1 MGQCVVCREFIPPDF
16 MMEDKKC
23 AFCTK
28 GQNVLFGPNG
38 EMYNKQEVVYDY
50 KVLLGELKD
59 AQSVQDAYIKC
70 VVRREGLE

>member
-1 MGQCVVCREFIPPDF
+1 MGLCVKCREFIPPDF

-23 AFCTK
+23 AFCEK
-28 GQNVLFGPNG
+28 GQNILFGPNG

-59 AQSVQDAYIKC
+59 AQSVQDAYIRS
-70 VVRREGLE
+70 VVMKEGLA